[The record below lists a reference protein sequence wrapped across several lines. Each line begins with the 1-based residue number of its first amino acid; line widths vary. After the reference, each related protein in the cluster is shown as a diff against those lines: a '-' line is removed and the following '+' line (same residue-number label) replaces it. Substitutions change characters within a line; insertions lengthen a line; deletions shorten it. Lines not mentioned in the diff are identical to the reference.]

1 MELYEWLLVGVI
13 AFGLCTLA
21 ALANGKTG
29 TALLCAA
36 GAVACWG
43 AYLGAIPV

>member
-1 MELYEWLLVGVI
+1 MALFEWLFVGVI
-13 AFGLCTLA
+13 FFVLCALA
-21 ALANGKTG
+21 ALASGKTG

>member
-1 MELYEWLLVGVI
+1 MALFEWLFVGVI
-13 AFGLCTLA
+13 FFALCSLA
-21 ALANGKTG
+21 AMAGGKTG